1 MKLLRASVAAL
12 IAGLFLFT
20 SPVLANP
27 VPAPAV
33 QDAEAVFRGRADGA
47 LEHIASGFV
56 FPRQLALLRFGG
68 EHVYAAD
75 NVSARY
81 GSTTSE
87 DGKPWLD
94 LYIYPAQ
101 GAIEDE
107 AAEVGQI
114 IVDRYAARP
123 IDGTRTPPPI
133 AADGRSQWY
142 AATIGEL
149 KITTGYV
156 LVRRGGWSIKVRAS
170 TPANAGGT
178 GLEQLLDAI
187 AAVRWDWAPAKSP
200 PPGEIPVVASR

>member
-1 MKLLRASVAAL
+1 MRLCRASAAAL
-12 IAGLFLFT
+12 FGAFLLSA
-20 SPVLANP
+20 SPAFSNP
-27 VPAPAV
+27 LVAPAA
-33 QDAEAVFRGRADGA
+33 QEAEAVFRSRPDGA
-47 LEHIASGFV
+47 LEHVASGFV
-56 FPRQLALLRFGG
+56 FPKELALLRFGG

-81 GSTTSE
+81 GSTSSE
-87 DGKPWLD
+87 DGQPWLD

-101 GAIEDE
+101 GTLEDE
-107 AAEVGQI
+107 AAQVGQI
-114 IVDRYAARP
+114 IIDRYSAMP

-156 LVRRGGWSIKVRAS
+156 LVRRAGWSMKVRAS
-170 TPANAGGT
+170 TPANAGGA

-200 PPGEIPVVASR
+200 PGEIPVVASR